1 MGGRGS
7 QVNPDN
13 FLVVNKY
20 LKEGSTVDLGCGE
33 VRMYDYRV
41 DSDESVNPDLV
52 HDLNKPLPLEDNSF
66 TNAILIHILE
76 HIENDLQLLEE
87 AKRVATERVIGVVPL
102 GYRDDLGHIRK
113 FNNKEEPIKRYEP
126 DEVDLS
132 SVAGMFDLVMIFDT
146 NIGGK

>member
-41 DSDESVNPDLV
+41 DSDESVNPDLI
-52 HDLNKPLPLEDNSF
+52 HNLEEALPLEDNSF
-66 TNAILIHILE
+66 TNCVLIHILE
-76 HIENDLQLLEE
+76 HIVNDLQLLEE
-87 AKRVATERVIGVVPL
+87 AKRVATDRVISVVPL
-102 GYRDDLGHIRK
+102 GHRDNETHIRK
-113 FNNKEEPIKRYEP
+113 FNNKEEPIKRYKP
-126 DEVDLS
+126 DEVDIS
-132 SVAGMFDLVMIFDT
+132 SVAGLFDLVMIFDT